1 MHLLFGDMSRWKCV
15 YCAKVLEGESF
26 MSLVKGTRKEGEP
39 IHAWKNITLLE
50 EPELERDK
58 LLA

>member
-1 MHLLFGDMSRWKCV
+1 
-15 YCAKVLEGESF
+15 